1 MYADPNDIKSEVIR
15 VRVTPRLKRLL
26 EAFAEYNGAQPA
38 SIARELIE
46 AALAAELGQLSQKQ
60 ERA

>member
-1 MYADPNDIKSEVIR
+1 MYADPMDIKSEVIR

-46 AALAAELGQLSQKQ
+46 SALAAELGQQGRRQ
-60 ERA
+60 